1 MNRLRKTFLISL
13 LLSLC
18 SFALPAWA
26 NYYSIGRVFTMTNAT
41 EGNEIL
47 MFSHHPSQ
55 GLIETGSVATGGNGT
70 GGGLGNQGGLILS
83 KDHRWLFAVNASER
97 NNADGRLSSCG
108 DPSCW
113 QRPQHYG
120 TVRINSHQG

>member
-1 MNRLRKTFLISL
+1 MNRLTKTFLISL

-26 NYYSIGRVFTMTNAT
+26 HYYYVGKVFTMTNAA

-55 GLIETGSVATGGNGT
+55 GLIET
-70 GGGLGNQGGLILS
+70 
-83 KDHRWLFAVNASER
+83 AV
-97 NNADGRLSSCG
+97 
-108 DPSCW
+108 
-113 QRPQHYG
+113 
-120 TVRINSHQG
+120 